1 MPGHTS
7 GHLPIL
13 EPISMAKGT
22 GSLGWLSP
30 FTHHPQLWDESD
42 SSQSTWK
49 PSRGRTVPED
59 CGFTVIRKCKGEVK
73 QANKKSYILQSIFSS
88 KFLGKCQDVGE
99 IIYLKKVKMQYLIL
113 NVIFQRIK

>member
-1 MPGHTS
+1 
-7 GHLPIL
+7 
-13 EPISMAKGT
+13 MAKGT

-49 PSRGRTVPED
+49 PSKGRTVPED
-59 CGFTVIRKCKGEVK
+59 CGFTVTRKCKGEVK
-73 QANKKSYILQSIFSS
+73 QTNKKSYILQSIFSS